1 MKRKGMLLAGLVLA
15 AAALAWHG
23 PPAAAQQM
31 PQTQAMAGSGQTTGG
46 LPPAAKAM
54 AGAGPAGPVALI
66 AAPFPQPP
74 PPSTKV
80 RVAILDTTTSLQ
92 RAGRIAVLL
101 TQFRKHELE
110 QHIGMKIELSN
121 ISGIPERPAMGNIV
135 FYRPEFL
142 RAAALLAKAIPGE
155 QVVRVMT
162 PERQA
167 MSAVDVEIVLG
178 EPTP

>member
-1 MKRKGMLLAGLVLA
+1 MKRKGMLFAGLVLL
-15 AAALAWHG
+15 AAALAGHAA
-23 PPAAAQQM
+23 PAVAQQM
-31 PQTQAMAGSGQTTGG
+31 TGTQQTTGTLPPASQAMAGTAHT
-46 LPPAAKAM
+46 
-54 AGAGPAGPVALI
+54 GPVELI

-74 PPSTKV
+74 PPSTAV
-80 RVAILDTTTSLQ
+80 RIAILDTTTSLQ

-121 ISGIPERPAMGNIV
+121 ISGIPERPAMGNVV

-155 QVVRVMT
+155 QIVRVMT